1 VVRGVRGATT
11 VSRNDAEEITS
22 ATERLLREMI
32 KANNIEPSDVASV
45 LISAT
50 EDLTAGFPAA
60 ALRRIEGWNYVPV
73 MCMREIPVPD
83 SLPKCIRI
91 MMMINTTKDQKGIK
105 HIYLEKAV
113 SLRPDLL
120 TNDDEM

>member
-1 VVRGVRGATT
+1 MVRGVRGATT

-32 KANNIEPSDVASV
+32 KANDIQPSDVASV
-45 LISAT
+45 FISAT

-73 MCMREIPVPD
+73 MCMREIPVPE

-91 MMMINTTKDQKGIK
+91 MMMINTTKEQKGIK

-120 TNDDEM
+120 TNDEEM

>member
-1 VVRGVRGATT
+1 MVRGVRGATT

-32 KANNIEPSDVASV
+32 KANDIQPSDVASV
-45 LISAT
+45 FISAT

-60 ALRRIEGWNYVPV
+60 ALRRLEGWNYVPV
-73 MCMREIPVPD
+73 MCMREIPVPE

-91 MMMINTTKDQKGIK
+91 MMMINTTKEQKGIK

-120 TNDDEM
+120 TNDE

>member
-1 VVRGVRGATT
+1 MVRGVRGATT

-32 KANNIEPSDVASV
+32 KANDIQPSDVASV
-45 LISAT
+45 FISAT

-73 MCMREIPVPD
+73 MCMREIPVPE

-91 MMMINTTKDQKGIK
+91 MMMINTTKEQKGIK

-120 TNDDEM
+120 TNDKEM

>member
-1 VVRGVRGATT
+1 MVRGVRGATT

-32 KANNIEPSDVASV
+32 KANDIQPSDVASV
-45 LISAT
+45 FISAT

-60 ALRRIEGWNYVPV
+60 ALRRLEGWNYVPV
-73 MCMREIPVPD
+73 MCMREIPVPE

-91 MMMINTTKDQKGIK
+91 MMMINTTKEQKGIK

-120 TNDDEM
+120 TNDEEM